1 MTEALL
7 ALESGM
13 VFRGRAFGK
22 PGESEGEVVFNTAL
36 TGYQEILTDPSYRGQ
51 LVCMTY
57 PLIGNYGVN
66 LEDVESRRVFLSG
79 FVVKELSRVV
89 SNWRSTMSVDEYL
102 KKEGII
108 GIEGVDTR
116 ALTVHLREKGAQK
129 GIISTTDLDAASLVR
144 KAKASRGVVGVD
156 LVKEVAA
163 RPGDA
168 LFDNLLLQDPARAE
182 ARTAEFRVAAFD
194 AGIKLN
200 ILRELKKRGC
210 AVTVFAP
217 TASKKDVLAAKPD
230 GIFLSNGPGDPEV
243 VSYLVETVRSL
254 IGEVPIF
261 GICLG
266 HQMLGLALKG
276 KTYKLKFGHHG
287 ANHPVMDLDTGRV
300 AVTSQNHGFA
310 VDVDSIPGKAVR
322 ITHLN
327 LNDKTCEGMQHREAP
342 LFSVQYHPE
351 AAPGPHDSQ
360 YLFDK
365 FTGMMRRAGGR
376 HAQTD

>member
-1 MTEALL
+1 MTDALL
-7 ALESGM
+7 ALESGL

-36 TGYQEILTDPSYRGQ
+36 TGYQEVLTDPSYCGQ
-51 LVCMTY
+51 IVVMTY

-66 LEDVESRRVFLSG
+66 PEDCESRRVFLSG

-89 SNWRSTMSVDEYL
+89 SNWRSTMSVDDYL
-102 KKEGII
+102 KKQGVI

-129 GIISTTDLDAASLVR
+129 GVISTLDLDPDSLVR
-144 KAKASRGVVGVD
+144 KARASRGVIGID
-156 LVKEVAA
+156 LVREVAA
-163 RPGDA
+163 RPEAGGG
-168 LFDNLLLQDPARAE
+168 LFENLSLQDPAQGEPRSP
-182 ARTAEFRVAAFD
+182 EFRVAAFD

-200 ILRELKKRGC
+200 ILRELKRRNC
-210 AVTVFAP
+210 AVTVFPP
-217 TASKKDVLAAKPD
+217 TASKKEILAAEPD

-243 VSYLVETVRSL
+243 VSYLIATVRSL
-254 IGEVPIF
+254 IGEAPIF

-266 HQMLGLALKG
+266 HQILGLALRG

-287 ANHPVMDLDTGRV
+287 SNHPVMDLDTGRV
-300 AVTSQNHGFA
+300 AVTSQNHGFC

-322 ITHLN
+322 LTHLN
-327 LNDKTCEGMQHREAP
+327 LNDRTCEGMQHREAA

-365 FTGMMRRAGGR
+365 FTEMMRNA
-376 HAQTD
+376 